1 MTIIVTDVSI
11 PVTKKKSVV
20 LSVVPVESSHF
31 SKRVGM
37 FKITRTNG
45 ITTETFI
52 TCPKMKGKGW
62 RRERPCA
69 EEDRYDYEQEV
80 EVDERRN
87 DLLMKDVNEMYNLL
101 WKKGYL
107 CKIMGMRGR
116 VKSIDR
122 RTAKL
127 IINTRYDS
135 KVICALLKLY
145 FPSREIKEVI

>member
-11 PVTKKKSVV
+11 PVTKKSVV
-20 LSVVPVESSHF
+20 LSVVPIESSHYT
-31 SKRVGM
+31 KRVGM
-37 FKITRTNG
+37 FKVTRTNG
-45 ITTETFI
+45 VTTETFR

-62 RRERPCA
+62 RTERPCT

-101 WKKGYL
+101 WRKGYL
-107 CKIMGMRGR
+107 CKVMGIRGR

-127 IINTRYDS
+127 IINTCYDS

-145 FPSREIKEVI
+145 FPSREIKEVN